1 MANKY
6 YIKKHVI
13 VTQVEDVVPGPDT
26 IVEDLSQI
34 IQSLID
40 NRFITGL
47 NVVYEN
53 ILTTTDTTVTA
64 GYIGVT
70 PTCVVT
76 GSNEE
81 TVTITIPS
89 GCTPVSFKVEGK
101 PGNTDS
107 SDRRTVVFTGAGVP
121 GNTSIADIIIP
132 GIIKSALTTSFGG
145 PSASIPWSV
154 DFGSPGD
161 ADIIGVGTT
170 SSPSLSL
177 RINNLNILTDRHLIQ
192 FIW

>member
-13 VTQVEDVVPGPDT
+13 VTRVEDVVPGPDT

-40 NRFITGL
+40 NGFITGL

-53 ILTTTDTTVTA
+53 ILTTTDSTVTA
-64 GYIGVT
+64 GYIGAT
-70 PTCVVT
+70 PTCEVT

-81 TVTITIPS
+81 IVTITIPS

-101 PGNTDS
+101 PDNTDS

-121 GNTSIADIIIP
+121 RNTSIADIYTP
-132 GIIKSALTTSFGG
+132 GIIKSDLSTSFGG
-145 PSASIPWSV
+145 PSADIPWSV

-161 ADIIGVGTT
+161 ADIIGVGTVA
-170 SSPSLSL
+170 SPSLSL
-177 RINNLNILTDRHLIQ
+177 RINNLNALTDRHLIQ